1 MTLLEAEENLLPLAK
16 DYILPIKFVIL
27 SFLFTQIMAAYLRN
41 DGNPGLATKAVLIA
55 GIFNIFEDYFFVF
68 ITDQGIYVTQKGNRI
83 HQTLRYALIT
93 AAVFGMLWTV
103 LVELSPNLFIHIF
116 MKPTEHILAISP
128 NIIRSYGIS
137 FLLLPFNI
145 FSTYYFQALMQSKT
159 SFIISVL
166 RGFVISGILSI
177 VLPQFVLANA
187 IWFAM
192 PITELLISI
201 FVVVQMCKFTKE
213 LPHEDL
219 ATA

>member
-68 ITDQGIYVTQKGNRI
+68 ITDQGIFVTQKGNRI

-93 AAVFGMLWTV
+93 VAVFGMLWTV